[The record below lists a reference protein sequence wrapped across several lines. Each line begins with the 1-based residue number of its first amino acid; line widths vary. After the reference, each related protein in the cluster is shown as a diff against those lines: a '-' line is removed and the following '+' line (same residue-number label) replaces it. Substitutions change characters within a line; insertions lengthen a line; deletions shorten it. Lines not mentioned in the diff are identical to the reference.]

1 MEIIVD
7 DLTGPEIAEFLAAHV
22 AELQSVSPPEST
34 HALDLDALRRP
45 EITFWSM
52 RDGGTVV
59 GCGALKELDADHAEL
74 KSMRIAPAHQNR
86 GLASR
91 LLVHI
96 TEAAQQRGFS
106 RLSLETGSFDFF
118 APARHLYAKHGF
130 TPCEPFADYRPDP
143 NSVFLTKQLQPG
155 RAGSARA

>member
-7 DLTGPEIAEFLAAHV
+7 DLAGPEIAEFLTAHV
-22 AELQSVSPPEST
+22 AELRAISPPEST

-52 RDGGTVV
+52 RDGDTVIA
-59 GCGALKELDADHAEL
+59 CGALKALDADHAEL
-74 KSMRIAPAHQNR
+74 KSMRVAPTHQNR

-91 LLVHI
+91 LLAHI
-96 TEAAQQRGFS
+96 TTTAQQRGFS

-118 APARHLYAKHGF
+118 APARRLYAKHGF
-130 TPCEPFADYRPDP
+130 TRCEPFADYHPDP
-143 NSVFLTKQLQPG
+143 NSIFLTKQL
-155 RAGSARA
+155 

>member
-7 DLTGPEIAEFLAAHV
+7 DLTGPEIAEFLTAHV
-22 AELQSVSPPEST
+22 AELRAISPPEST

-45 EITFWSM
+45 EITFWTM
-52 RDGGTVV
+52 RDGDTVV
-59 GCGALKELDADHAEL
+59 ACAALKQLDADHAEL
-74 KSMRIAPAHQNR
+74 KSMRVAPTHQNR

-91 LLVHI
+91 LLAHI
-96 TEAAQQRGFS
+96 TTTAQQRGFS

-118 APARHLYAKHGF
+118 EPARRLYAKHGF

-143 NSVFLTKQLQPG
+143 NSAFLTKLL
-155 RAGSARA
+155 